1 MFPCVPLVVER
12 EGTSGNALY
21 LELYPRGAAMEMQVR
36 GWREERH
43 VTTYDT
49 TGKPVPVVTGLTVDR
64 DGKTVAAIAIGNGP
78 SAILDG
84 DASQIR
90 TDIVSTIQDL
100 KDARRAGR

>member
-1 MFPCVPLVVER
+1 
-12 EGTSGNALY
+12 
-21 LELYPRGAAMEMQVR
+21 MEMQVR

-49 TGKPVPVVTGLTVDR
+49 AGKPVPVVTGLTIDR
-64 DGKTVAAIAIGNGP
+64 DGKTVAALAIGDGP

-90 TDIVSTIQDL
+90 ANIVATLADL
-100 KDARRAGR
+100 EDARRAGR